1 MPHFNEEEIKKL
13 VGGLWLRIWSFF
25 YWLGEPPIP
34 KLWKPLHLI
43 FACWGIIRFTESF
56 TVVSGVVQLLNKMDG
71 RPFNQNDE
79 NLFEVNICVD
89 VQKVMENKN

>member
-34 KLWKPLHLI
+34 KLWKPLPAGELYASQRVLLLFQGWFSFLI
-43 FACWGIIRFTESF
+43 KWMED
-56 TVVSGVVQLLNKMDG
+56 LLIKTMKTYL
-71 RPFNQNDE
+71 R
-79 NLFEVNICVD
+79 
-89 VQKVMENKN
+89 